1 MMDIEEL
8 KQKSTKGELSSD
20 AVIKTLVENSKT
32 FDQKT
37 EFAKAKYIKKKEK
50 K

>member
-1 MMDIEEL
+1 M
-8 KQKSTKGELSSD
+8 KGEVSSE
-20 AVIKTLVENSKT
+20 AVIKALVENSKT

-37 EFAKAKYIKKKEK
+37 DFAKAKYIKKKEK